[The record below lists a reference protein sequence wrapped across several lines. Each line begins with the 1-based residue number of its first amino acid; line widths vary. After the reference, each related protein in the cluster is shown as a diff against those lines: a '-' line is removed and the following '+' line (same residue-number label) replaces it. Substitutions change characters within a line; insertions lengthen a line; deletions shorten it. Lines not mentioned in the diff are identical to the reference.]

1 LIVDALAFLGLHPL
15 RGSGTESPAE
25 LERALRR
32 AGVGRAYVAGL
43 ESLFRRNPWAADELH
58 ARRVAGSSFLLPL
71 AGVNPLYA
79 ADRERLERLLELGF
93 KGLVLAPLYHGFS
106 PRAAAVGRLLRW
118 AADLG
123 VPVVLL
129 CAIEDPRGSHRAYR
143 FRYRVGERELAG
155 FLELAGHAGA
165 RVLISHAEFSLLE
178 RLARAIASAGAMVDV
193 ASNTVYGPVYD
204 RVRALA
210 ELFSEDRVTLS
221 TGAPLNYPLV
231 PILKVLYSDLNE
243 RARRKILSENA
254 LRFYERK

>member
-1 LIVDALAFLGLHPL
+1 VIVDALAFLGLHPL

-25 LERALRR
+25 LKRALRR

-43 ESLFRRNPWAADELH
+43 ESLFRRNPWAANELH
-58 ARRVAGSSFLLPL
+58 ARRVAGSSLLPPL

-155 FLELAGHAGA
+155 FLELAGRAGA

-204 RVRALA
+204 RVKALV
-210 ELFSEDRVTLS
+210 ELFGEDRVTLS

-231 PILKVLYSDLNE
+231 PILKVLYSDLDE